1 MFSDIKKVK
10 RVIKI
15 TSRTTVRPLS
25 SSEMKVLRPKTVIH
39 RAKIS
44 KKHLADSGNRTI
56 TKKTQ
61 TFKPAASYSKKLAE
75 KRVWAIP
82 KMLPSRYV
90 WGVGL
95 SIFLLLSTYLSGI
108 WTGISTS
115 RSYAEFVFSE
125 SPSDQKKEQATD
137 LKVAALNGLGQITL
151 SSSDENLFAMSID
164 QLENVFE
171 RKRIQMTERLY
182 DQRAEKIK
190 EYLTG
195 KKAPFAEYAGTIAR
209 QPHWQLILAISF
221 AESSWGKNCVDNNC
235 SNIGVKPG
243 HELWR
248 DYDNYGEWIVD
259 FNRLLERRYKDWT
272 LKEMCGVYVKP
283 CNKNWLLATTQ
294 VLGELKEKQI
304 N

>member
-10 RVIKI
+10 KVIKI
-15 TSRTTVRPLS
+15 TSRTTTRPVNF
-25 SSEMKVLRPKTVIH
+25 SEVKVLRPKTVIH

-44 KKHLADSGNRTI
+44 KKHLADSGNRI
-56 TKKTQ
+56 VIKKPQ
-61 TFKPAASYSKKLAE
+61 TFKPAVSYRTKLSE
-75 KRVWAIP
+75 KRVWAMP
-82 KMLPSRYV
+82 KILPSRYV
-90 WGVGL
+90 LGVGL

-108 WTGISTS
+108 WTGVYTS

-125 SPSDQKKEQATD
+125 SPPALQNQQPVT
-137 LKVAALNGLGQITL
+137 LQVAALNGLGQITL
-151 SSSDENLFAMSID
+151 SSSDENLFVMSID

-171 RKRIQMTERLY
+171 RKRIQMTELLY

-190 EYLTG
+190 EYLKI
-195 KKAPFAEYAGTIAR
+195 KKAPYAEYAGTIAR

-235 SNIGVKPG
+235 SNIGVEPG
-243 HELWR
+243 HALWR
-248 DYDNYGEWIVD
+248 EYKSYGEWIVD